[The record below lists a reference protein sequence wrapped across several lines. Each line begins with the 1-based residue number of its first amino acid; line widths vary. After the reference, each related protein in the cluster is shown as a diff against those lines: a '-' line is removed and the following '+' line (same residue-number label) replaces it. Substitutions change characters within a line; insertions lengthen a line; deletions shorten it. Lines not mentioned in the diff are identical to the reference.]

1 MRSNYTFL
9 FAAFVAMHFSTS
21 SLQAQYSPAI
31 IAGFGIDGDVLSGQA
46 QNGNLAAN
54 ASWDWFKKAGNGPN
68 VGLGIIDTSGT
79 SVNKIRIAAGENF
92 TFTKG
97 QAFGRYTVQ
106 GGYLMLD
113 SRYARDNYGYSN
125 SPGQKDFTTYTNGS
139 KNGDNPTIWST
150 TPNGASVAN
159 KADIIDAYIHMRR
172 DGTTINNTN
181 PSPLIIAMAINTVG
195 NTGSRYIDFELFR
208 ERINYDQNS
217 GNFSNSG
224 PAAFGGHSIW
234 EFNPNGSIK
243 NIGDMTV
250 SFAYGT
256 AGVEEIGVY
265 IWVAKTD
272 YTNINPTR
280 FDFVNGEFYG
290 AGTGATYGYAKIVP
304 DAGGVNFRA
313 WGSVADT
320 TTAAAPWGTNSK
332 SLGGSPT
339 NYFSNNYGKNDFGE
353 VAIDLTSLG
362 IDPALSVGMDP
373 CTPPFTRVMAKTR
386 SSSSF
391 TSALQDFMGP
401 YEFLD
406 APQAPANIAPPQTLQ
421 CNRTSVTLSPASIQP
436 GATYRWSTSN
446 GNIVSDPNATTVTV
460 NKTGKYYLN
469 SAIVAGCPE
478 NRDSTTVTS
487 DYFKPVASAGKSG
500 GLNNTGMLDDLNPLV
515 KVNLVGGDVNLSNFA
530 TPFGGS
536 AGLDW
541 KWTGPNGFTANSR
554 NVNNIGTKGTY
565 NLELTEM
572 RNGCKD
578 FASTNVL
585 SVQQQE
591 SIPLAVKVHDF
602 SAVKKNKEEALLKW
616 KISDSEPDRL
626 ELMRSYNGIDFK
638 TAAMFFFKGELSEL
652 TYTDKV
658 AERTGKHVYYKMK
671 ITSLSGAEG
680 YSKVI
685 AVSFENDMTVTGMNV
700 SPNPAKSHTVLG
712 VRAAKSAD
720 IRIQLLDA
728 NGRVV
733 QQKNYHTETG
743 LNQIMFSD
751 LNLLKP
757 GLYFFRIEV
766 EGEIRTQKLII
777 TN

>member
-9 FAAFVAMHFSTS
+9 FAIIVAISFTTST
-21 SLQAQYSPAI
+21 LQAQYSPAI
-31 IAGFGIDGDVLSGQA
+31 VAGFGIDGDVLSGQA
-46 QNGNLAAN
+46 QNGNLLSN
-54 ASWDWFKKAGNGPN
+54 ATWDWFKKAGNGPN
-68 VGLGIIDTSGT
+68 VGLGIVDTSGNL
-79 SVNKIRIAAGENF
+79 VNKVKIAAGDNF

-113 SRYARDNYGYSN
+113 TRYARDNFGYSN
-125 SPGQKDFTTYTNGS
+125 APGQKDFTTYTNGS
-139 KNGDNPTIWST
+139 KNGDNPTIWVT

-181 PSPLIIAMAINTVG
+181 PSPLIIVMGINTVG
-195 NTGSRYIDFELFR
+195 NTGSRYIDFELYR
-208 ERINYDQNS
+208 ERINYDQNT

-224 PAAFGGHSIW
+224 PSAFGGHSVW

-250 SFAYGT
+250 SFSYGT
-256 AGVEEIGVY
+256 NGIEEIGVY
-265 IWVAKTD
+265 IWVSKTD
-272 YTNINPTR
+272 HANINPSR
-280 FDFVNGEFYG
+280 FDFVNNEFYG
-290 AGTGATYGYAKIVP
+290 SGNGANYGYAKIVP
-304 DAGGVNFRA
+304 DAGGVNFKA
-313 WGSVADT
+313 WGSVT
-320 TTAAAPWGTNSK
+320 SSSTSAAPWGTNSK
-332 SLGGSPT
+332 SLGNSPS
-339 NYFSNNYGKNDFGE
+339 NYFSNNYDALDFGE

-391 TSALQDFMGP
+391 TSALQDFMEP

-406 APQAPANIAPPQTLQ
+406 APQAPANITPPQTLQ

-446 GNIVSDPNATTVTV
+446 GNIVSDPNASSITV
-460 NKTGKYYLN
+460 NKEGKYYLN
-469 SAIVAGCPE
+469 SSIVAGCPE
-478 NRDSTTVTS
+478 NRDSTIVTS
-487 DYFKPVASAGKSG
+487 DYYKPVASAGKSG
-500 GLNNTGMLDDLNPLV
+500 GLNNTGLLDDLNPLV
-515 KVNLVGGDVNLSNFA
+515 KVNLLGGDVNLSNFN

-536 AGLDW
+536 NGLDW
-541 KWTGPNGFTANSR
+541 KWTGPNGFTANTR
-554 NVNNIGTKGTY
+554 NVNNINTKGTY
-565 NLELTEM
+565 NLELTES
-572 RNGCKD
+572 RNGCID
-578 FASTNVL
+578 YASTNVL
-585 SVQQQE
+585 SVQEQE
-591 SIPLAVKVHDF
+591 ATPLSVKVYEF
-602 SAVKKNKEEALLKW
+602 SAVKKNKVETLLKW
-616 KISDSEPDRL
+616 KIGDSDPDRL

-638 TAAMFFFKGELSEL
+638 TAALFFFDGDMSEL
-652 TYTDKV
+652 TYNDKV
-658 AERTGKHVYYKMK
+658 AEHSGKQVYYKMK

-685 AVSFENDMTVTGMNV
+685 AVSFQNDMTVTGLQL
-700 SPNPAKSHTVLG
+700 SPNPAKTNTVLG
-712 VRAAKSAD
+712 VRATKSAD
-720 IRIQLLDA
+720 IRVQLLDA

-733 QQKNYHTETG
+733 QQINLHTESG
-743 LNQIMFSD
+743 LNQVMFSD

-757 GLYFFRIEV
+757 GLYFFRIEI

-777 TN
+777 TK